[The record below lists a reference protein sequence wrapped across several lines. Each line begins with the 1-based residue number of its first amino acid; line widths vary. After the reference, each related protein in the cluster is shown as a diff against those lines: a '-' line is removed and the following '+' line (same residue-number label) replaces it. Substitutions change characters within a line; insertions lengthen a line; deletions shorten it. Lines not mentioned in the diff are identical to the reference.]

1 MATGRTNEPKTVSIT
16 TTSGQPSITAAA
28 GTFTKPEDIGR
39 TVTGTGIQA
48 DTTITAIAS
57 DTAATLSLNATASG
71 ARTVTLGRANPQAYG
86 FGGWSP
92 ESDTEADAYTVAA
105 VNAGTAQPDAITNPT
120 TRANQR
126 ARS

>member
-1 MATGRTNEPKTVSIT
+1 MATGRTNEPKTVTIN
-16 TTSGQPSITAAA
+16 TTSGQANITAAA

-48 DTTITAIAS
+48 GSTITAVAS
-57 DTAATLSLNATASG
+57 DTAATMSLTATATGSPSV
-71 ARTVTLGRANPQAYG
+71 ALGRGNPQAYG
-86 FGGWSP
+86 FNGWSP

-105 VNAGTAQPDAITNPT
+105 VIAGTAQPDAITNPT
-120 TRANQR
+120 TRTNQR